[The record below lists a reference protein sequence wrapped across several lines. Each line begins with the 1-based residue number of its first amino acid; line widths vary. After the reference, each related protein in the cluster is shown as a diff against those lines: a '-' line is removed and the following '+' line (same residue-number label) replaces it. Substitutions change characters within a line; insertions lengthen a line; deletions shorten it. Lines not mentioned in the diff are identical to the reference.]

1 MARPDPA
8 VSLQVPSRARRRVP
22 DMPGH
27 PERPRLRLVVTKG
40 RLGVELEE
48 PFALGPVMV
57 TELGLVLPEVRF
69 PVELSG
75 GITAFRNKRGSLER
89 VTLGLPAASFQR
101 WAAGRLTQVLDDE
114 VVQLIAAPL
123 EDGWLIGLSGR
134 RSALAFE
141 VLLAPLVGDL
151 RLIPTAA
158 RGLGLTVP
166 PQALAV
172 NVLASLLAPLGR
184 KVGGAVILEEVGAV
198 VAKQL
203 LPLAGMRAAAA
214 GGLQWTQLR
223 FDVAEVEVTA
233 SVDAPP
239 VVPTPRIA
247 SAVEL
252 AALVAESE
260 QALGAGNVELARR
273 GYLTALAAAPRHP
286 ELTRRLA
293 ALDVA
298 VGDRAEAALSTL
310 SSALSPMDAGALGAQ
325 LLAATG
331 DRDGACAAMRRAAE
345 QEPYGPLAA
354 LCWLEVGKL
363 ERDEV
368 PSAAALD
375 EAIARAPGLAM
386 IRWRRMEQRLRA
398 GQLGAAQADVEHLEA
413 QAVSAATRHAVMR
426 RAADRFLAH
435 RALDEAVEA
444 YERALRYA
452 PDSVVAVAGLARSL
466 GALGHHGRALELSS
480 RAVALAERSRR
491 SAHGIALQLAQLL
504 VEVADDRP
512 AAIAR
517 VRAVPGFVAASF
529 EARRLEARWRAEM
542 GDLSGASEAL
552 ARLAEAVDAATGV
565 LVEGD
570 DPAQRDAVAACD
582 GLWGSEDV
590 TQGLESP
597 RYGSRHDARLA
608 IALMCEE
615 GARIEELDRGD
626 LRAARRLL
634 GQAIR
639 LAPQRHSIQ
648 ASFRRV
654 SALLEPPPSTQR
666 SEPPRSR
673 EEGPA
678 HRSEGAPDVTSSP
691 FKRSPSAWPP
701 SPPAAGEPDS
711 VSAGGEGRAP
721 LDRTDFDTE
730 ASTRRLGSEAVTP
743 SVEPA
748 ETDAAAVPIDS
759 TGEGDGEPTPP
770 MLGDPLADLEAEAG
784 DEEQAELELRAEQ
797 LSERLR
803 ADPNDDAAVAEL
815 CAALEV
821 LGRDLDLL
829 ALLSARIDEVSGEQ
843 REAYVIQRRAVLGRL
858 IVASSEAGRAEEA
871 ALYQLMLERE
881 E

>member
-1 MARPDPA
+1 
-8 VSLQVPSRARRRVP
+8 
-22 DMPGH
+22 
-27 PERPRLRLVVTKG
+27 VVTKG

-101 WAAGRLTQVLDDE
+101 WAAARLTQVLDDE

-223 FDVAEVEVTA
+223 FDVAEVEATA

-239 VVPTPRIA
+239 VVATPRIA

-260 QALGAGNVELARR
+260 QALSAGNVELARR

-310 SSALSPMDAGALGAQ
+310 TTALSPMDAGALGAQ

-368 PSAAALD
+368 ASTAALD

-386 IRWRRMEQRLRA
+386 IRWRRLEQRLRA

-426 RAADRFLAH
+426 RAADWFLAH

-452 PDSVVAVAGLARSL
+452 PDSVIAVAGLARSL
-466 GALGHHGRALELSS
+466 GALGYHRRALELSS
-480 RAVALAERSRR
+480 RAVALAERSHR

-552 ARLAEAVDAATGV
+552 ARLADAVDAATGV

-570 DPAQRDAVAACD
+570 PSPSDAVAACD
-582 GLWGSEDV
+582 GLWGSEDA
-590 TQGLESP
+590 TKGLESP
-597 RYGSRHDARLA
+597 LYTSRHDARLA

-639 LAPQRHSIQ
+639 LAPQRRSIQ
-648 ASFRRV
+648 ASYRRV

-666 SEPPRSR
+666 SEPPTSR
-673 EEGPA
+673 EDGPA
-678 HRSEGAPDVTSSP
+678 PRSDGAPDATSSP
-691 FKRSPSAWPP
+691 FKKSPSARPP
-701 SPPAAGEPDS
+701 SPPADGEPDS
-711 VSAGGEGRAP
+711 LAEGGEGREERAA
-721 LDRTDFDTE
+721 LRRTDFDTE
-730 ASTRRLGSEAVTP
+730 ASTRRLGSEAATP
-743 SVEPA
+743 SFEPA
-748 ETDAAAVPIDS
+748 VADDSAVEAES
-759 TGEGDGEPTPP
+759 TGEGTDEPAPP

-784 DEEQAELELRAEQ
+784 DEEQAELELRAEH

-803 ADPNDDAAVAEL
+803 GDPNDDAAVAEL

-843 REAYVIQRRAVLGRL
+843 REAFVIQRRAVLARL

-871 ALYQLMLERE
+871 ALYQLMLERGD
-881 E
+881 